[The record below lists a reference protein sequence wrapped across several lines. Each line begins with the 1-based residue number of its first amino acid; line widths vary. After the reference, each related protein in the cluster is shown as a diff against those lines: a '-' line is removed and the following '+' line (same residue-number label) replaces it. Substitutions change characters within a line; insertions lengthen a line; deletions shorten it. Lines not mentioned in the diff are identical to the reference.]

1 MKDLKVKKM
10 KKTIKMIG
18 MACLV
23 GAFAFAGS
31 SCKKEKTD
39 TTSIKVSTPQV
50 EVNNIDDG
58 DRAYIDFLGD
68 SEMLMRWSKDDTIA
82 FYNLNEEY
90 TRSIRNPYKLVSGA
104 NQPEAYFSGDV
115 LGELNEG
122 FDGYYGFYP
131 YSKVKNHAIGPR
143 NSQTFDVTA
152 TQNYVQD
159 CMDPTTL
166 VMAVKDDDI
175 FDGFHMD
182 HIFGFINLKLKG
194 TKAVER
200 IVVTDNEFPLNGYVT
215 VDLPKVTYGQAR
227 LLRNSCDELADYQT
241 TYSTAIERLNDV
253 LSEEHGVN
261 YYGQQGYNGANPY
274 EMTLEC
280 GGVQLSSEYTNFIM
294 TLRPGALH
302 QGFYVTVYYTDD
314 TSETFNK
321 YNYGHPGYLL
331 GNYPAY
337 PRGFCVKPATLN
349 NFKLN

>member
-1 MKDLKVKKM
+1 M

-23 GAFAFAGS
+23 GAFAFAS
-31 SCKKEKTD
+31 TSCKKEKTD
-39 TTSIKVSTPQV
+39 TTSINVSVPQV
-50 EVNNIDDG
+50 EVNNIDG
-58 DRAYIDFLGD
+58 DRAYIDFIGD
-68 SEMLMRWSKDDTIA
+68 PDMLMRWSKDDTIA
-82 FYNLNEEY
+82 IFNLAEDY
-90 TRSIRNPYKLVSGA
+90 THSICNPYKLVSGA
-104 NQPEAYFSGDV
+104 NTPNGTFSGDV
-115 LGELNEG
+115 MGELNEG
-122 FDGYYGFYP
+122 FDGYYAFYP

-152 TQNYVQD
+152 TQNYVEN

-166 VMAVKDDDI
+166 VMALKDANYE
-175 FDGFHMD
+175 DGMHFD
-182 HIFGFINLKLKG
+182 HIFGFINLRLKG
-194 TKAVER
+194 TKSVQS
-200 IVVTDNEFPLNGYVT
+200 IVVTDKEFPLNGYVT

-280 GGVQLSSEYTNFIM
+280 GGVQLNTSSYTNFIM

-302 QGFYVTVYYTDD
+302 QGFYVTVNYTDGG
-314 TSETFNK
+314 SQSFYKFYPGSNE
-321 YNYGHPGYLL
+321 YGFA
-331 GNYPAY
+331 NVPAA
-337 PRGFCVKPATLN
+337 PRGFCVKPALINTFTLN
-349 NFKLN
+349 